1 MTAALTSRSDA
12 IDATDL
18 VSIESI
24 KKAFIRLNE
33 RVAANEAVNLPL
45 ADDAHVEAIKRAI
58 APAEFEYKTKVQ
70 VVVGAVGGLDQS
82 APAQVQNGE
91 VKLLANLIKNDKQA
105 LDAFYLGVRGLLALQ
120 LQLDRLGNHSIQQ
133 IFAGLNEEQ
142 LTTLTIISD
151 LKATDDPRLVVETY
165 LAYLASLNIKLSF
178 FDRRNSWQR
187 SWVRKVYPKLKWTAE
202 DLQYLILNASKRWVK
217 QQLKARK

>member
-1 MTAALTSRSDA
+1 MTAALTSRTDA

-82 APAQVQNGE
+82 APAQVQNGK

-105 LDAFYLGVRGLLALQ
+105 LDAFYLGVRGLLALP

-142 LTTLTIISD
+142 LTTLTTISD
-151 LKATDDPRLVVETY
+151 LDATDDPRLVVETY

-187 SWVRKVYPKLKWTAE
+187 SLLRKLYPKLKWTAE